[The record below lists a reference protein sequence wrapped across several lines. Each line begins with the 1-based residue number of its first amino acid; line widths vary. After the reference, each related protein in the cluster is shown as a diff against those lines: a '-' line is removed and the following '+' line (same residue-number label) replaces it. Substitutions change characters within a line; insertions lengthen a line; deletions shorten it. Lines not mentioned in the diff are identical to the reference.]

1 MTNKGQKIEGGL
13 QVVVD
18 GVMRSSTGDNGML
31 VSRLSHS
38 PAHSGFAVDRQN

>member
-18 GVMRSSTGDNGML
+18 GVMRSSTGDNGKL
-31 VSRLSHS
+31 VSCTMLGDAQFES
-38 PAHSGFAVDRQN
+38 